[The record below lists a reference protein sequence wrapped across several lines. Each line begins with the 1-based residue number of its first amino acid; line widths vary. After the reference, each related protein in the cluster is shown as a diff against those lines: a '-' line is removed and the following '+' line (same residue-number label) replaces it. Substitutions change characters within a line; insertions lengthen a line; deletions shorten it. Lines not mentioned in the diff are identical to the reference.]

1 MGREISFSLDVAYG
15 FQTGHHYF
23 GEQVL
28 KSYAIC
34 YRSTQVVIYVYYGLR
49 KIMALQQLKLAYFKH
64 LNMMN
69 FVHSGLRRAY
79 LRFCD

>member
-1 MGREISFSLDVAYG
+1 MGREIHVAYG
-15 FQTGHHYF
+15 FQTGHHYC
-23 GEQVL
+23 GEQEL
-28 KSYAIC
+28 KSMPFVIN
-34 YRSTQVVIYVYYGLR
+34 QVVIYVCCVLQ
-49 KIMALQQLKLAYFKH
+49 KIMALQQLKLTYFKH